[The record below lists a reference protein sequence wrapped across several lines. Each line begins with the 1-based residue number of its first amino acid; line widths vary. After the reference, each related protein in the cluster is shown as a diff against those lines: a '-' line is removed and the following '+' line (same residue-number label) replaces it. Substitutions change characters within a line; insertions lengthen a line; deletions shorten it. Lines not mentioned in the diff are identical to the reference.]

1 MEERPVQKNNGLTI
15 VELVVLIVCIA
26 AVMVLLVPV
35 RLGPAR
41 DEARKVKCASNL
53 RGLAQAMNL
62 YLNKYGGTSLFA
74 VPTES
79 FRGDSWL
86 ATLYWTGIVTEPKLF
101 LCPATDDYGD
111 LPAAPPDDLSA
122 ADAVPA
128 DAISYAGLCKG
139 LAGKHAHRN
148 TRSFDESAISQASA
162 MACDDNEGWQNHDD
176 GMSVVYFDSHV
187 EFKPGDRS
195 ETYDLIGAK
204 GSEYECLDSGEE

>member
-26 AVMVLLVPV
+26 AAMILLLPV
-35 RLGPAR
+35 RDRSRGQS
-41 DEARKVKCASNL
+41 RKGKCASNL
-53 RGLAQAMNL
+53 KGLAQAMNL

-74 VPTES
+74 VPAES

-86 ATLYWTGIVTEPKLF
+86 ATLYWTGIITEPKLF
-101 LCPATDDYGD
+101 LCPTADDYGD
-111 LPAAPPDDLSA
+111 LPAAPPDDLIA

-139 LAGKHAHRN
+139 LSGKYAHRN
-148 TRSFDESAISQASA
+148 TRWFYESAISQASVLA
-162 MACDDNEGWQNHDD
+162 SDDNEGWQNHGD

-187 EFKPGDRS
+187 EFKCGDAS

-204 GSEYECLDSGEE
+204 GSEYEHLDSGEE

>member
-1 MEERPVQKNNGLTI
+1 MQKDNGLTI

-26 AVMVLLVPV
+26 AVMILLLPV
-35 RLGPAR
+35 RLGR
-41 DEARKVKCASNL
+41 DRAASRRVKCAWNL
-53 RGLAQAMNL
+53 NGVAQAMNL

-74 VPTES
+74 VPAES

-101 LCPATDDYGD
+101 LCPATDDGGV

-128 DAISYAGLCKG
+128 DAVSYAGLCKG
-139 LAGKHAHRN
+139 LAGEYAHRN
-148 TRSFDESAISQASA
+148 TRSFDESAISQASVL
-162 MACDDNEGWQNHDD
+162 ACDDNEGSQNHAD
-176 GMSVVYFDSHV
+176 GMNVVYFDSHV
-187 EFKPGDRS
+187 EFKPGDPS